1 MPERRRT
8 VAESNS
14 QRPGPRR
21 FRRRLRARI
30 DDLFFKNIYRGTPP
44 WDIGRPQAEFVALAE
59 SGAIRGE
66 VLDIGCGTGDIA
78 LHLASRGFLVCGV
91 DFAPLAIK
99 KAREKARQRGL
110 DVEFIIDNALEPT
123 QLTRA
128 FDTVIDS
135 GLFHTFGLDAQPFY
149 VATLARLVRPGADAC
164 SFCASAKISRVRSG
178 RDASPKLKSAP
189 PSATAGLSAKFVRR
203 ASKATRRPETR
214 NPGWRRWN
222 GWRLERRDVRPHE
235 SPRPSRVNLIEIV
248 D

>member
-135 GLFHTFGLDAQPFY
+135 GLFHTFGLDAPPFY
-149 VATLARLVRPGADAC
+149 VATLARLVRPGGCLFILCFSENQPGSFGPRRITQAEIRAAFRDGWIVREIRAARLQSNTTTGDA
-164 SFCASAKISRVRSG
+164 
-178 RDASPKLKSAP
+178 KSWLATVERLAP
-189 PSATAGLSAKFVRR
+189 
-203 ASKATRRPETR
+203 
-214 NPGWRRWN
+214 
-222 GWRLERRDVRPHE
+222 
-235 SPRPSRVNLIEIV
+235 
-248 D
+248 